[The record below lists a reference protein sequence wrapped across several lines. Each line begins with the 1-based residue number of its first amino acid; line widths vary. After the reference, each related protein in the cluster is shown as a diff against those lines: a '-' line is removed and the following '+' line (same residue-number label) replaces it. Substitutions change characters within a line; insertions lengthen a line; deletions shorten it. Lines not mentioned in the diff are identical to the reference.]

1 MIFEIVSCSL
11 FTTSIVFSGRNS
23 SNKEQHPSPSV
34 SQKQQCHTPTSS
46 LSSSLTSTPPVLPP
60 KTRRITAGGQLAQLG
75 SAVYSSSGK
84 CGKDNVDQSEASRT
98 AGATGGSQSEARVAS
113 EYQNNNNIALSA
125 SSLSASN
132 LNSEFNTNT
141 SYKTSEN
148 NYANDENNLASDANN
163 ASTVSSNQKHTNKV
177 KINPFMGSMVDE
189 SEFRGSNS
197 TSVTSLGRSV
207 SNVGH
212 ASSRNVK

>member
-1 MIFEIVSCSL
+1 M
-11 FTTSIVFSGRNS
+11 
-23 SNKEQHPSPSV
+23 
-34 SQKQQCHTPTSS
+34 
-46 LSSSLTSTPPVLPP
+46 
-60 KTRRITAGGQLAQLG
+60 
-75 SAVYSSSGK
+75 
-84 CGKDNVDQSEASRT
+84 T

-125 SSLSASN
+125 SSNLSA
-132 LNSEFNTNT
+132 LNSNSDFNTNT
-141 SYKTSEN
+141 SYKSSEN
-148 NYANDENNLASDANN
+148 NYANDENNLANDANK
-163 ASTVSSNQKHTNKV
+163 ASTVSNNQKHTNKV

-189 SEFRGSNS
+189 SEYRGSNS